1 MKKKTKFINIAEFTE
16 IAKYLNLTKFCK
28 MANLPYAKLWS
39 KVKFQ
44 REFDVM
50 ESKAIGKG
58 LLAYVK
64 ANEKVNEV
72 ILHFLKV
79 ENNQ

>member
-16 IAKYLNLTKFCK
+16 LSKYLNLTKFCK
-28 MANLPYAKLWS
+28 LADLSYSKIWS

-50 ESKAIGKG
+50 ESKAVGKG

-64 ANEKVNEV
+64 QNEKANEV
-72 ILHFLKV
+72 ILHFLHNEKI
-79 ENNQ
+79 